1 MKKKILFVLLLGLI
15 LHPTN
20 KVTNYSISS
29 VNYKEGNH
37 IKITD
42 YLKDKANSISITNY
56 DDGNKT
62 EMYTFEHGATDQTGE
77 LKDYR
82 YIGNNPNNY
91 ILFNCDDW
99 NDACEMWRIV
109 GVFTVENENGTLE
122 ERIKI
127 VLSNGLIDDKKWNST
142 KINDWTSSDLNIY
155 LNTDYFT
162 KLNENSKKM
171 VGDTKYYL
179 GAGQENENGNYG
191 SVDDIYTWERGND
204 VVNGSLT
211 NWTGKV
217 ALIYPSDQYYTYGKG
232 VDNICTTS
240 PLSCDTINDAVP
252 TNSWIYNSNV
262 YDGPISENK
271 SPQATWFLSSTLDNI
286 ENAFLMY
293 KSGYLN
299 ARNDVT
305 NSLLIRP
312 TLYLK
317 SSVYYVSG
325 DGSSNNPYSISSDD
339 VVIMSTI
346 QNEDGN
352 NETTIDNVSEENNKD
367 NTNNQETVVDAPNTL
382 SFISKTLLIISGL
395 LIVFGIGL
403 YGYNLYKLKKN
414 NK

>member
-15 LHPTN
+15 LYPAN
-20 KVTNYSISS
+20 KVTNYNISS

-42 YLKDKANSISITNY
+42 YLKDKANGISVNNY
-56 DDGNKT
+56 NDGNKT
-62 EMYTFEHGATDQTGE
+62 EMYTFEHGITDQTGE
-77 LKDYR
+77 LTDYR
-82 YIGNNPNNY
+82 YIGDTPNNY

-99 NDACEMWRIV
+99 NDSCEVWRII

-122 ERIKI
+122 ERVKI
-127 VLSNGLIDDKKWNST
+127 AYGNGLIDDKKWNST

-155 LNTDYFT
+155 LNTDYFS
-162 KLNENSKKM
+162 KLNDNSKKM

-211 NWTGKV
+211 NWIGKV

-240 PLSCDTINDAVP
+240 PLSCDTIDDAVP
-252 TNSWIYNSNV
+252 TNSWIYNSNN
-262 YDGPISENK
+262 YGLDNT
-271 SPQATWFLSSTLDNI
+271 PQAMWFLSPTSDNI
-286 ENAFLMY
+286 ENAFLMF

-312 TLYLK
+312 ALYLK
-317 SSVYYVSG
+317 SNVYYVSG

-339 VVIMSTI
+339 VVIMSTN

-352 NETTIDNVSEENNKD
+352 NETTIDNASTES
-367 NTNNQETVVDAPNTL
+367 NTNNKEAVVDAPNTL

-414 NK
+414 SK